1 MRQDRIFR
9 LERAVEEGS
18 VEAVHRQRPLQQELL
33 KNHTQTQTVHVL
45 LGTQARGGSEGDE
58 TGKQGRREA
67 GQLEKTMV
75 EYIH

>member
-45 LGTQARGGSEGDE
+45 LGTHARGGSEGDE
-58 TGKQGRREA
+58 TGKEGRREA
-67 GQLEKTMV
+67 GQLKKTML